1 MSKPKRHKAEQF
13 DLPLNN
19 TSSFPYQYPST
30 PGYKNKDKDGPS
42 RQAALDMAPKAPTLR
57 DQCFKRIE
65 QAPMTADEVAES
77 LEKPIWSI
85 RPRIAELA
93 KLGKVEDSGNRRNN
107 SSGKM
112 ATVWRIKQN
121 D

>member
-1 MSKPKRHKAEQF
+1 MSQPKRHEAEQF

-19 TSSFPYQYPST
+19 TSAFPYQYPST

-42 RQAALDMAPKAPTLR
+42 RQAALSMITRAPTLR
-57 DQCFKRIE
+57 EQCLERIE
-65 QAPMTADEVAES
+65 QVPMTADEVADS

-85 RPRIAELA
+85 RPRITELV

-112 ATVWRIKQN
+112 ATVWRIKN